1 VPASGKESR
10 CALHESTSRLAT
22 WFEFVDDNEL
32 IAFKQPLLAALSQ
45 PVAVGELI
53 GGARDGTLVVI
64 PTGAPA
70 DAGEERV
77 TAGAPVNAFAAE

>member
-1 VPASGKESR
+1 MPASGKESR
-10 CALHESTSRLAT
+10 CALHESASQPAT

-53 GGARDGTLVVI
+53 GGARNGTLVVI
-64 PTGAPA
+64 PTGAPGH
-70 DAGEERV
+70 AGEERI
-77 TAGAPVNAFAAE
+77 TAGEPVSTFAVD